1 MLWSNTNPVPGLIL
15 RVESGSWLRQK
26 TQIQIALNFIYQR
39 MTGGNSNLV
48 TDNFVTDSLETENLV
63 TDNLVTDYLVT
74 NILVAT
80 IW

>member
-48 TDNFVTDSLETENLV
+48 TDSLETENLV